1 MFCGQMYVKIIGST
15 QVTIQL
21 YICINLV
28 VHNPSFQNCLMKIGK
43 ECQKIG
49 EIFCFGV
56 TNFLL

>member
-21 YICINLV
+21 YICINLI
-28 VHNPSFQNCLMKIGK
+28 VHNPSMKIGK
-43 ECQKIG
+43 QCQKIG